1 MAFNIHAW
9 FPTLSF
15 PLLLLLAVS
24 SSPAGGAVPPPPA
37 TNNIPPTTACKDTP
51 DPGFC
56 RSVIAGNGSSTNMYE
71 YGRFSINR
79 SLSTA
84 NRFSRLIDQYLRRSS
99 SYSIG
104 TVRAL
109 QDCKL
114 LADLNLDF
122 LSDTFSMI
130 NSTTTL
136 VTMEAD
142 DVQTLLSA
150 IVTNQQTCLEGLQTV
165 SSASSVENGLS
176 TTIFNGTRLYRV
188 SLALVTQAW
197 IPRKQKKTGRQ
208 TRQNERV
215 LFSGTEMVKQGRL
228 ALRMSSRNREIFETG
243 SGRKLLQ
250 TSDSVLVRDVV
261 VVSQDGSGNF
271 STINDAIAAAPNKTK
286 NEDGYFLIF
295 IRAGVYEEYVSIAKN
310 KKNLMIIGDGIN
322 QTIITGNR
330 SVVDGWTTFNSAT
343 FGK

>member
-1 MAFNIHAW
+1 MAFNISKAW
-9 FPTLSF
+9 FPTCF
-15 PLLLLLAVS
+15 ILLLLAVS
-24 SSPAGGAVPPPPA
+24 SSPAGGAVPPPQA
-37 TNNIPPTTACKDTP
+37 TKIPPTTACKDTP
-51 DPGFC
+51 YPGFC
-56 RSVIAGNGSSTNMYE
+56 RSVIAGNGSSTNVYE

-79 SLSTA
+79 SLSMA
-84 NRFSRLIDQYLRRSS
+84 SRFSRLIDQYLRRSS
-99 SYSIG
+99 SYSIA

-122 LSDTFSMI
+122 LSDTFSKI

-142 DVQTLLSA
+142 EVQTLLSA

-176 TTIFNGTRLYRV
+176 TTIFNDTRLYRV
-188 SLALVTQAW
+188 SLALVTRAW
-197 IPRKQKKTGRQ
+197 IPRKNKRSTGRQ
-208 TRQNERV
+208 TSPNERM
-215 LFSGTEMVKQGRL
+215 LFSELVKQGRL
-228 ALRMSSRNREIFETG
+228 ALRMSSRNREIFETR

-271 STINDAIAAAPNKTK
+271 STIKDAVAAAPNKTK
-286 NEDGYFLIF
+286 IEDGYFLIF
-295 IRAGVYEEYVSIAKN
+295 VRAGVYEEYVSIDKN